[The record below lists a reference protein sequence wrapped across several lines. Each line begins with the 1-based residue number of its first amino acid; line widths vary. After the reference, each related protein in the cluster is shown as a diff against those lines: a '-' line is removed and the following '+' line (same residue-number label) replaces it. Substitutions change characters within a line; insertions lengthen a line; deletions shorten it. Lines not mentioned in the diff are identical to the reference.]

1 MMKIE
6 QCIEDFMNS
15 IVKRDAELFCSLLC
29 PNSLSR
35 IRKRMYTNKK
45 YKSINRFVKEQYLDK
60 LTRLVAPI
68 YKYDYFKDGNKYIVS
83 YRFPQNNT
91 YLKTVFII
99 YASDPTLL
107 INLDINKVQV
117 KVHYNTQL

>member
-1 MMKIE
+1 
-6 QCIEDFMNS
+6 
-15 IVKRDAELFCSLLC
+15 
-29 PNSLSR
+29 
-35 IRKRMYTNKK
+35 MYTNKK

-60 LTRLVAPI
+60 LTRLVAPT

-117 KVHYNTQL
+117 KVHYNTQI

>member
-35 IRKRMYTNKK
+35 IRKRMYTNKNIK
-45 YKSINRFVKEQYLDK
+45 VLIDLLK
-60 LTRLVAPI
+60 
-68 YKYDYFKDGNKYIVS
+68 
-83 YRFPQNNT
+83 NNT
-91 YLKTVFII
+91 
-99 YASDPTLL
+99 
-107 INLDINKVQV
+107 
-117 KVHYNTQL
+117 

>member
-29 PNSLSR
+29 PKSLSC

>member
-1 MMKIE
+1 MKIE

-60 LTRLVAPI
+60 LTRLVAPT

-83 YRFPQNNT
+83 YLFP
-91 YLKTVFII
+91 
-99 YASDPTLL
+99 
-107 INLDINKVQV
+107 
-117 KVHYNTQL
+117 